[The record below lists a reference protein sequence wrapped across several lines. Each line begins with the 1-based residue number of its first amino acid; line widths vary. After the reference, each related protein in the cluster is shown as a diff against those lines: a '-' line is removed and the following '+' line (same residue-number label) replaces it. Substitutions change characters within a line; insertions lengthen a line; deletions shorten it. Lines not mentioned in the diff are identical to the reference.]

1 MKPEHPLNLAF
12 FRVAVLLV
20 ILVSPEVQDGV
31 AWSSLPPALRVVPEG
46 LGWLV
51 ALVPISPAWAR
62 VAQVVL
68 VASAIAGIA
77 GLFSRIALLL
87 VTLSGLY
94 LFAMVQLSGSVTHDM
109 HLFWFTALLA
119 ASPSG
124 AALSLDALIARR
136 RPPSAPD
143 PAPSIAHA
151 IPLWGARLLLG
162 AVYFFPGF
170 WKLQSSGLGWIF
182 SDNLRNQMY
191 WKWHQ
196 MGGYTPALRVDL
208 SPTLCQAGALA
219 AVLFELS
226 FVFLVLTR
234 RGRIA
239 AAILGLGFHLASS
252 VFLRIP
258 FMSLWICYVVL
269 IDWAAISA
277 RFKRLGGAEPELSAN
292 SMMRREKG
300 APRPENGVPRSAVVC
315 ACLCA
320 ALLTGAVVQG
330 ARNRIQAWP
339 FACYP
344 TFQWTVS
351 AEMPDLL
358 VEAVMDDGRPAALLD
373 GGGGAAGGIR
383 SQERWGMVWSIAG
396 MYDRDPTEAQLRAYL
411 DLIAVD
417 APVRDTM
424 DGAASVRFYRAF
436 YSVIPEDR
444 GKPPLRKTMIGEVS
458 LR

>member
-1 MKPEHPLNLAF
+1 MKPEHPQNLAF

-51 ALVPISPAWAR
+51 ALVPITPALAR

-68 VASAIAGIA
+68 VASTIAGIA
-77 GLFSRIALLL
+77 GLFSRISLLF

-94 LFAMVQLSGSVTHDM
+94 LFAMVQLGGSVTHDM

-124 AALSLDALIARR
+124 AALSLDAWIARR
-136 RPPSAPD
+136 RRPSAPE
-143 PAPSIAHA
+143 PAPSVAFA

-162 AVYFFPGF
+162 VIYFFPGF

-191 WKWHQ
+191 WKWYQ

-239 AAILGLGFHLASS
+239 AAIMGLGFHLASS

-258 FMSLWICYVVL
+258 FMSLWICYVAL

-277 RFKRLGGAEPELSAN
+277 RITRLGGVEPELSAN
-292 SMMRREKG
+292 GVPRRGK
-300 APRPENGVPRSAVVC
+300 GVPRSAVAC
-315 ACLCA
+315 ACLGA

-330 ARNRIQAWP
+330 ARNTIQAWP

-344 TFQWTVS
+344 TFQWTVP

-358 VEAVMDDGRPAALLD
+358 VEAVRDDGRPAALLD
-373 GGGGAAGGIR
+373 GGGGAAGGAR

-424 DGAASVRFYRAF
+424 DGAASARFYRAF
-436 YSVIPEDR
+436 YSVVPEDR
-444 GKPPLRKTMIGEVS
+444 GRPPLRKILIGEVS